1 MSHGLRGT
9 RAVSGLLVGVL
20 TAALLLGLAAPAAQ
34 AQSFQDAMS
43 GALDFQCR
51 GLAGSP
57 SGSGDY
63 QSSLFTICNNIPSV
77 SGTSSGGSI
86 AILGS
91 SLDGSEQR
99 RILRRLEEKREEARE
114 GGVRAASADSGQIGP
129 FGFFVT
135 SEFEW
140 INKSASPNEAGFDS
154 NSKGG
159 IVGFDYGITK
169 MVTVGLAIHYSRV
182 DGEFDG
188 EGGKFHT
195 DNMGV
200 TIYGSASPFP
210 NFFIDGAMGYVR
222 REYEVNRRATY
233 VSPGNGTVVDGF
245 THSDTTGDEFNMS
258 LNAGYDVVMKALT
271 FGPRLGVDYSTIDI
285 GGFQEVGQK
294 NRPEF
299 DTGLELAYKR
309 QHRESLTTKLGIF
322 ASYALSVGFGVLIP
336 QFTAEWVHEFLNDQR
351 TVFFKFRE
359 DNAGAQLRFQ
369 TDEPDRDYF
378 RVGTGVVLVLPKN
391 ISAFVNYRVLL
402 GYNDRIAHTLNA
414 GLRVGF

>member
-1 MSHGLRGT
+1 
-9 RAVSGLLVGVL
+9 
-20 TAALLLGLAAPAAQ
+20 
-34 AQSFQDAMS
+34 
-43 GALDFQCR
+43 
-51 GLAGSP
+51 
-57 SGSGDY
+57 
-63 QSSLFTICNNIPSV
+63 
-77 SGTSSGGSI
+77 
-86 AILGS
+86 
-91 SLDGSEQR
+91 
-99 RILRRLEEKREEARE
+99 
-114 GGVRAASADSGQIGP
+114 
-129 FGFFVT
+129 
-135 SEFEW
+135 
-140 INKSASPNEAGFDS
+140 
-154 NSKGG
+154 
-159 IVGFDYGITK
+159 
-169 MVTVGLAIHYSRV
+169 
-182 DGEFDG
+182 
-188 EGGKFHT
+188 
-195 DNMGV
+195 
-200 TIYGSASPFP
+200 
-210 NFFIDGAMGYVR
+210 MGYVR

-271 FGPRLGVDYSTIDI
+271 FGPRFGVDYSTIDI
-285 GGFQEVGQK
+285 AGFQEVGQK

-322 ASYALSVGFGVLIP
+322 SSYALSVGFGVLIP